1 MRKKIAVFVLN
12 MYGAMIS
19 DVQRG
24 LNEAA
29 FEEDVKL
36 IYFASFSDGFSS
48 EFYDQYVKYDEG
60 DIVSFKLPDLDDFDG
75 VIVITISFTPE
86 YLKRIEP
93 LLEKTKTPVLYL
105 GEPDERFYSVGND
118 DVESFKD
125 VIEHVINSHG
135 AKNIY
140 NVAGPQDRDFA
151 ISRVKT
157 FKETLSEYGLPADED
172 RIYYGTLWRDC
183 GDPAVDYILEQC
195 KKDGSKLPDAIVC
208 ANDFSAIGVID
219 ACRERGINVPEDVIV
234 TGFDGIEAASMGFP
248 SVTTSTQPFSEMGR
262 EAISVFEKIWK
273 GEHVKKTTCVKG
285 TLNPSQSCGCV
296 PIDMNRTEEIRNL
309 YAGRMAKVEYLA
321 QSTTNMILSISNA
334 PTMEDV
340 YREIAE
346 NAKSDTGF
354 DAFLLCLAPG
364 WDAQRVVSDD
374 TTMPDEKMQLV
385 CGFMGNK
392 YIEPEEF
399 DKKKLLPADLL
410 DDPFPYY
417 ICSIHHLQYYMGY
430 MIISPRLE
438 NYNQLMAKSWIVN
451 LGAMLENWRIRVK
464 LNDTVARLEDLSSR
478 DMLTSLYNR
487 RGYEIYFKQLF
498 KECLIEEQSLTV
510 MIIDMDNLK
519 HVNDTFGHNEGDYSL
534 VTIADAMMAAAN
546 DGEICIRTG
555 GDEFAV
561 LAKGYN
567 EVRVKE
573 YTSQVRA
580 YIQNKVK
587 QDNKPYDLDVSVG
600 ACIRIPED
608 SDGVITDED
617 IDKASESYMT
627 YADAEMYEEKKT
639 HKHR

>member
-1 MRKKIAVFVLN
+1 
-12 MYGAMIS
+12 
-19 DVQRG
+19 
-24 LNEAA
+24 
-29 FEEDVKL
+29 
-36 IYFASFSDGFSS
+36 
-48 EFYDQYVKYDEG
+48 
-60 DIVSFKLPDLDDFDG
+60 
-75 VIVITISFTPE
+75 
-86 YLKRIEP
+86 
-93 LLEKTKTPVLYL
+93 
-105 GEPDERFYSVGND
+105 
-118 DVESFKD
+118 
-125 VIEHVINSHG
+125 
-135 AKNIY
+135 
-140 NVAGPQDRDFA
+140 
-151 ISRVKT
+151 
-157 FKETLSEYGLPADED
+157 
-172 RIYYGTLWRDC
+172 
-183 GDPAVDYILEQC
+183 
-195 KKDGSKLPDAIVC
+195 
-208 ANDFSAIGVID
+208 
-219 ACRERGINVPEDVIV
+219 
-234 TGFDGIEAASMGFP
+234 
-248 SVTTSTQPFSEMGR
+248 
-262 EAISVFEKIWK
+262 
-273 GEHVKKTTCVKG
+273 
-285 TLNPSQSCGCV
+285 
-296 PIDMNRTEEIRNL
+296 
-309 YAGRMAKVEYLA
+309 
-321 QSTTNMILSISNA
+321 
-334 PTMEDV
+334 
-340 YREIAE
+340 
-346 NAKSDTGF
+346 
-354 DAFLLCLAPG
+354 
-364 WDAQRVVSDD
+364 
-374 TTMPDEKMQLV
+374 
-385 CGFMGNK
+385 MGNK